1 MWSLTRNYERINIY
15 IMMNSTNLL
24 SRFLSRVKGTLLLLV
39 ALFATIGMH
48 AQTPVNKTFKACALN
63 IDGLPSLINND
74 GPGAAGTT
82 LIGQYLV
89 NSSDIDIVGISEDFN
104 YHSQLSAAVSGTYN
118 MGSWRGGIDISITSL
133 VNPHFNTDGLMFLM
147 KKSAG
152 SFSNE
157 SYVKWNE
164 SLGDL
169 THGANENIEK
179 GFRFYTVNL
188 GDNVKIDV
196 YILHMNTAEDENQI
210 TVQDNQLTQLAN
222 AILANGD
229 GRPKL
234 IIGDTNCRYTRNRVT
249 ENLIT
254 PLSKSYDIKDC
265 WVEKCKGGIAPV
277 YGTTNLIISDKTN
290 ASEYQT
296 KEIVDKIIYL
306 VPKGCTLQLACTGLE
321 FEVDG
326 YKNTNGTLLGDH
338 VPVIATFTI
347 SGTPIE
353 DEYSPNEQTNFWVGE
368 SLETIKT
375 NYESKAY
382 LVNVGYKTF
391 ITTDDNATEKN
402 IQAANVVEWTFNPSG
417 TPSGSEY
424 TITSGSSCLQM
435 DFDFKSLKENT
446 GVRTGSGTALE
457 VSESKTTSGAYKFSK
472 YGFFSVGRP
481 STRYFL
487 VTGND
492 YENGTT
498 YETSNNDWLLI
509 SEDQKQA
516 YLDYVAAYNEANEVR
531 RNIINNIKEYTWVMT
546 DEPELYDE
554 LLQTLLETKN
564 TNYNHVDESI
574 KELNDIVD
582 EIKNR
587 KGYDVVIQDRN
598 SGDDGYYYATL
609 CLPWNAWVPENVSV
623 YTGSFKVDKDDT
635 RFITMNEYNNAD
647 KHTNGKTVIPAGI
660 GGYILTTQATGTF
673 TFYRTGKPADAPA
686 ATNYLKGNPSM
697 ENVTPTDSEKGN
709 VYALSNKDKGL
720 AFYHLADNNAIK
732 HNIAY
737 IVIEPEKVTQIKRV
751 SFLFDDVPTAID
763 KAETAINANTTAVY
777 GVAGEQRSALRRG
790 INIVRMSDGTVHK
803 VAVK

>member
-1 MWSLTRNYERINIY
+1 
-15 IMMNSTNLL
+15 MMNSTNSL

-48 AQTPVNKTFKACALN
+48 AQTTYVEKTFKACALN

-74 GPGAAGTT
+74 GPGADGTT

-104 YHSQLSAAVSGTYN
+104 YHSQMSAAVSGTYN

-188 GDNVKIDV
+188 GGNVKIDV
-196 YILHMNTAEDENQI
+196 YILHMNTAEGQDQI
-210 TVQDNQLTQLAN
+210 DVQDRQLTQLAN

-234 IIGDTNCRYTRNRVT
+234 IIGDTNCRYTRNKVT

-254 PLSKSYDIKDC
+254 PLSESYDIKDC
-265 WVEKCKGGIAPV
+265 WVEECLGGTAPT
-277 YGTTNLIISDKTN
+277 YGSTDLVISDKTDPSQYTN
-290 ASEYQT
+290 N
-296 KEIVDKIIYL
+296 EIVDKIIYL

-321 FEVDG
+321 FEVDK
-326 YKNTNGTLLGDH
+326 YKNANGTLLGDH
-338 VPVIATFTI
+338 VPVIATFKI

-353 DEYSPNEQTNFWVGE
+353 DDYTPGAQEDFWVGE
-368 SLETIKT
+368 NLETIKDS
-375 NYESKAY
+375 EAY
-382 LVNVGYKTF
+382 LFNVGEKTL
-391 ITTDDNATEKN
+391 ITTEDQASEKD
-402 IQAANVVEWTFNPSG
+402 IQGAKVVKWKF
-417 TPSGSEY
+417 TPSGSDY
-424 TITSGSSCLQM
+424 TITSGDYFLQM
-435 DFDFKSLKENT
+435 NATEKKILLVTYYIEDT
-446 GVRTGSGTALE
+446 GVRTGSGMPLT
-457 VSESKTTSGAYKFSK
+457 VSESSKTSGAYKFSK
-472 YGFFSVGRP
+472 YGQFSLGGK
-481 STRYFL
+481 STRYFN
-487 VTGND
+487 VDGANYTNA
-492 YENGTT
+492 
-498 YETSNNDWLLI
+498 ETLGERNDWLLI

-516 YLDYVAAYNEANEVR
+516 YLAYVAAYKEANDVR
-531 RNIINNIKEYTWVMT
+531 KNIINNINGYTWVMT

-554 LLQTLLETKN
+554 LLQILLETKN
-564 TNYNHVDESI
+564 TNYNNAAENTQ
-574 KELNDIVD
+574 ELKDIVD
-582 EIKNR
+582 VIKNR
-587 KGYDVVIQDRN
+587 KGYDVTISEGNKSSD
-598 SGDDGYYYATL
+598 GDWYYATL
-609 CLPWNAWVPENVSV
+609 CLPWNAWVPAGVAT
-623 YTGSFKVDKDDT
+623 YTGSFKQDSGDT
-635 RFITMNEYNNAD
+635 RYITLNEYNNAD
-647 KHTNGKTVIPAGI
+647 KHINKKTVIPAGI
-660 GGYILTTQATGTF
+660 GGYILKTTTTGTF
-673 TFYRTGKPADAPA
+673 TFFRTGKSADAPA

-697 ENVTPTDSEKGN
+697 ENVMPTDTEKGN
-709 VYALSNKDKGL
+709 VYVLAKKDRGL
-720 AFYHLADNNAIK
+720 GFYNLAANNAIK
-732 HNIAY
+732 HNCAY

-751 SFLFDDVPTAID
+751 SFLFDDMPTAID
-763 KAETAINANTTAVY
+763 KAEAAINANATTVY

-790 INIVRMSDGTVHK
+790 INIVRMSDGTVRK

>member
-1 MWSLTRNYERINIY
+1 M
-15 IMMNSTNLL
+15 
-24 SRFLSRVKGTLLLLV
+24 LLV

-48 AQTPVNKTFKACALN
+48 AQTPFVTKTFKACALN
-63 IDGLPSLINND
+63 VDGLPSTFNSD
-74 GPGAAGTT
+74 GPGATGTT
-82 LIGQYLV
+82 QIGNYIAGS
-89 NSSDIDIVGISEDFN
+89 NIDIVGISEDFN
-104 YHSQLSAAVSGTYN
+104 YHSELSAAVSGTYN
-118 MGSWRGGIDISITSL
+118 MGSWRGGIDIGITSL

-164 SLGDL
+164 SLGGL
-169 THGANENIEK
+169 LEGANENIEK

-277 YGTTNLIISDKTN
+277 YGTTNLVISDKTDPSQYTN
-290 ASEYQT
+290 N
-296 KEIVDKIIYL
+296 EIVDKIIYL
-306 VPKGCTLQLACTGLE
+306 VPKGCTLQLECTGLK

-326 YKNTNGTLLGDH
+326 YKKTDGTLLGDH
-338 VPVIATFTI
+338 VPVIATFKI

-353 DEYSPNEQTNFWVGE
+353 DDYSPGAQEDFWVGE
-368 SLETIKT
+368 NFKSIQT
-375 NYESKAY
+375 NYGSEAY

-391 ITTDDNATEKN
+391 ITTENKAEIKD
-402 IQAANVVEWTFNPSG
+402 IQGPNVVKWKF
-417 TPSGSEY
+417 TPSGSYY
-424 TITSGSSCLQM
+424 TITSGNNCLKM
-435 DFDFKSLKENT
+435 GTTGTIIVKEDT
-446 GVRTGSGTALE
+446 GVGTGKGTSLA
-457 VSESKTTSGAYKFSK
+457 VSESKETTGAYKFSK
-472 YGFFSVGRP
+472 TGRFASDEIS
-481 STRYFL
+481 STRYFN
-487 VTGND
+487 V
-492 YENGTT
+492 EGTNYT
-498 YETSNNDWLLI
+498 NAKSLSKDNDWLLI

-516 YLDYVAAYNEANEVR
+516 YFDYVAAYNEANDVR
-531 RNIINNIKEYTWVMT
+531 KNINDYSGVMT

-554 LLQTLLETKN
+554 LLQILLETKN
-564 TNYNHVDESI
+564 TNYNNVTENI

-686 ATNYLKGNPSM
+686 SSNYLKGNPSM
-697 ENVTPTDSEKGN
+697 ENVMPTDSEKGN

-751 SFLFDDVPTAID
+751 SFLFDDMPTAID
-763 KAETAINANTTAVY
+763 KAEAAINANTTAVY

-790 INIVRMSDGTVHK
+790 INIVRMSDGTVRK

>member
-1 MWSLTRNYERINIY
+1 
-15 IMMNSTNLL
+15 MNSTNSL

-48 AQTPVNKTFKACALN
+48 AQTTYVEKTFKACALN

-74 GPGAAGTT
+74 GPGADGTT

-196 YILHMNTAEDENQI
+196 YILHMNTAEGPAQI
-210 TVQDNQLTQLAN
+210 ALQDRQLTQLAN

-277 YGTTNLIISDKTN
+277 YGTTNLVISDKTDPSQYTN
-290 ASEYQT
+290 N
-296 KEIVDKIIYL
+296 EIVDKIIYL
-306 VPKGCTLQLACTGLE
+306 VPKDCTLQLKCTGLQ

-326 YKNTNGTLLGDH
+326 YKNTNGSLLGDH
-338 VPVIATFTI
+338 VPVIATFEI

-353 DEYSPNEQTNFWVGE
+353 DEYSPGAQEDFWVGE
-368 SLETIKT
+368 NFKSIQT
-375 NYESKAY
+375 NYGSEAY

-391 ITTDDNATEKN
+391 ITTEDKAEIKD
-402 IQAANVVEWTFNPSG
+402 IQGPNVVKWKFTS
-417 TPSGSEY
+417 SESY
-424 TITSGSSCLQM
+424 YKITSGNSCLQM
-435 DFDFKSLKENT
+435 AFKNLKEET

-457 VSESKTTSGAYKFSK
+457 VSESRTTSGAYKFSK
-472 YGFFSVGRP
+472 YGLFSVGLP

-487 VTGND
+487 VTGNN

-516 YLDYVAAYNEANEVR
+516 YLAYVAAYKEANDVR
-531 RNIINNIKEYTWVMT
+531 KNIINNINGYTWVMT

-554 LLQTLLETKN
+554 LLQILLETKN
-564 TNYNHVDESI
+564 TNYNNAAENTQ
-574 KELNDIVD
+574 ELKDIVD
-582 EIKNR
+582 VIKNR
-587 KGYDVVIQDRN
+587 KGYDVTISEGNKSSD
-598 SGDDGYYYATL
+598 GDWYYATL
-609 CLPWNAWVPENVSV
+609 CLPWNAWVPQGVAT
-623 YTGSFKVDKDDT
+623 YTGSFKQDSGDT
-635 RFITMNEYNNAD
+635 RYITLNEYKN
-647 KHTNGKTVIPAGI
+647 TNGKTVIPAGI
-660 GGYILTTQATGTF
+660 GGYILKTTTTGTF
-673 TFYRTGKPADAPA
+673 TFFRTGKAADAPA

-697 ENVTPTDSEKGN
+697 ENVMPTDTEEGN
-709 VYALSNKDKGL
+709 VYVLAKKSQGL
-720 AFYHLADNNAIK
+720 GFYNLAANNAIK
-732 HNIAY
+732 HNCAY

-751 SFLFDDVPTAID
+751 SFLFDDMPTAID
-763 KAETAINANTTAVY
+763 KAEAAINANATTVY

-790 INIVRMSDGTVHK
+790 INIVRMSDGTVRK

>member
-1 MWSLTRNYERINIY
+1 
-15 IMMNSTNLL
+15 MNSTNSL

-48 AQTPVNKTFKACALN
+48 AQTTYVEKTFKACALN

-74 GPGAAGTT
+74 GPGADGTT

-164 SLGDL
+164 SLGGL
-169 THGANENIEK
+169 LEGANENIEK

-234 IIGDTNCRYTRNRVT
+234 IIGDTNCRYTRNKVA
-249 ENLIT
+249 ENLIK
-254 PLSKSYDIKDC
+254 PLSESYDIKDC
-265 WVEKCKGGIAPV
+265 WVEECLGGTAPE
-277 YGTTNLIISDKTN
+277 YGTADLVISDKTN

-326 YKNTNGTLLGDH
+326 YKKTDGTLLGDH
-338 VPVIATFTI
+338 VPVIATFKI

-353 DEYSPNEQTNFWVGE
+353 DDYSPGAQEDFWVGE
-368 SLETIKT
+368 NFKSIQT
-375 NYESKAY
+375 NYGSEAY

-391 ITTDDNATEKN
+391 ITTEDKAEIKD
-402 IQAANVVEWTFNPSG
+402 IQGPNVVKWKF
-417 TPSGSEY
+417 TPSGSGY
-424 TITSGSSCLQM
+424 TITSGNSCLQM
-435 DFDFKSLKENT
+435 AFKSLKEDT
-446 GVRTGSGTALE
+446 GVRTGRGTALE

-472 YGFFSVGRP
+472 KGVFGADEIFSP
-481 STRYFL
+481 STRYFN
-487 VTGND
+487 VDGNN
-492 YENGTT
+492 YTNAK
-498 YETSNNDWLLI
+498 ETSPDPRNDWLLI

-516 YLDYVAAYNEANEVR
+516 YLDYVAAYNEANDVR
-531 RNIINNIKEYTWVMT
+531 KNIINNIKEYTWVMT

-554 LLQTLLETKN
+554 LLQILLETKN
-564 TNYNHVDESI
+564 TNYNNAAENTQ
-574 KELNDIVD
+574 ELKDIVD

-587 KGYDVVIQDRN
+587 KGYVVTITEGN
-598 SGDDGYYYATL
+598 KSGESYYATL
-609 CLPWNAWVPENVSV
+609 CLPWNAWVPEYVAT
-623 YTGSFKVDKDDT
+623 YTGSFKQDSGDT
-635 RFITMNEYNNAD
+635 RYITLNEYNNAD

-660 GGYILTTQATGTF
+660 GGYILKTTTTGTF
-673 TFYRTGKPADAPA
+673 KFYRTGKAADAPA

-697 ENVTPTDSEKGN
+697 DNVMPTETEKGN
-709 VYALSNKDKGL
+709 VYILANKDRGL
-720 AFYHLADNNAIK
+720 GFYNLAANNAIR
-732 HNIAY
+732 HNCAY

-751 SFLFDDVPTAID
+751 SFLFDDMPTAID
-763 KAETAINANTTAVY
+763 KAEAAINANATTVY

-790 INIVRMSDGTVHK
+790 INIVRMSDGTVRK

>member
-1 MWSLTRNYERINIY
+1 
-15 IMMNSTNLL
+15 MMNSTNSL

-39 ALFATIGMH
+39 ALFATIGIH
-48 AQTPVNKTFKACALN
+48 AQTPFVTKTFKACALN
-63 IDGLPSLINND
+63 VDGLPSLINND
-74 GPGAAGTT
+74 GPGADGTT

-118 MGSWRGGIDISITSL
+118 MGSWRGGIDIGITSL

-164 SLGDL
+164 SLGGL
-169 THGANENIEK
+169 LEGANENIEK

-234 IIGDTNCRYTRNRVT
+234 IIGDTNCRYTRNKVA
-249 ENLIT
+249 ENLIK
-254 PLSKSYDIKDC
+254 PLSESYDIKDC
-265 WVEKCKGGIAPV
+265 WVEECLGGTAPE
-277 YGTTNLIISDKTN
+277 YGTADLVISDKTN

-306 VPKGCTLQLACTGLE
+306 VPKGCTLQLACTGLK

-326 YKNTNGTLLGDH
+326 YKKTDGTLLGDH
-338 VPVIATFTI
+338 VPVIATFKI

-353 DEYSPNEQTNFWVGE
+353 DDYTPGAQEDFWIGENFQYIQTNYGSE
-368 SLETIKT
+368 
-375 NYESKAY
+375 AY

-391 ITTDDNATEKN
+391 ITTEDKAEIKD
-402 IQAANVVEWTFNPSG
+402 IQGPNVVKWKF
-417 TPSGSEY
+417 TPSGSNY
-424 TITSGSSCLQM
+424 TITYGNYYLNLGITGI
-435 DFDFKSLKENT
+435 FKDNA
-446 GVRTGSGTALE
+446 GVRTGKDATDLT
-457 VSESKTTSGAYKFSK
+457 VSESGDTPGAYKFSK
-472 YGFFSVGRP
+472 YGIFSVGLP
-481 STRYFL
+481 SIRYFN
-487 VTGND
+487 V
-492 YENGTT
+492 EGTKYT
-498 YETSNNDWLLI
+498 NAEHTSTANDWLLI
-509 SEDQKQA
+509 SDDQKKA
-516 YLDYVAAYNEANEVR
+516 YFKYVDAYNEANDVR
-531 RNIINNIKEYTWVMT
+531 KNINDYSWVMR

-564 TNYNHVDESI
+564 TNYNNVDESI

-587 KGYDVVIQDRN
+587 KGYVVTISEGN
-598 SGDDGYYYATL
+598 KSGDWYYATL
-609 CLPWNAWVPENVSV
+609 CLPWNAWVPAEVAT
-623 YTGSFKVDKDDT
+623 YTGSFKQDSGDT
-635 RFITMNEYNNAD
+635 RYITLNEYNNAD
-647 KHTNGKTVIPAGI
+647 KHTNKKTVIPAGI
-660 GGYILTTQATGTF
+660 GGYILKTTTTGTF

-697 ENVTPTDSEKGN
+697 DNVMPTDTEEGN
-709 VYALSNKDKGL
+709 VYVLAKKDRGL
-720 AFYHLADNNAIK
+720 GFYNLAANNAIK
-732 HNIAY
+732 HNCAY

-751 SFLFDDVPTAID
+751 SFLFDDTPTAID
-763 KAETAINANTTAVY
+763 KAEAAINANATAVY

-790 INIVRMSDGTVHK
+790 INIVRMSDGTVRK

>member
-1 MWSLTRNYERINIY
+1 
-15 IMMNSTNLL
+15 MMNSTNSL

-48 AQTPVNKTFKACALN
+48 AQTPFVTKTFKACALN
-63 IDGLPSLINND
+63 VDGLPSLINND
-74 GPGAAGTT
+74 GPGADGTT

-118 MGSWRGGIDISITSL
+118 MGSWRGGIDIGITSL

-152 SFSNE
+152 TFSNE

-164 SLGDL
+164 SLGGL
-169 THGANENIEK
+169 LEGANENIEK

-234 IIGDTNCRYTRNRVT
+234 IIGDTNCRYTRNKVA

-277 YGTTNLIISDKTN
+277 YGTTNLVISDKTDPSQYTN
-290 ASEYQT
+290 N
-296 KEIVDKIIYL
+296 EIVDKIIYL

-509 SEDQKQA
+509 SDDQKKA
-516 YLDYVAAYNEANEVR
+516 YFKYVDAYNEANDVR
-531 RNIINNIKEYTWVMT
+531 KNINDYSWVMR

-564 TNYNHVDESI
+564 TNYNNVDESI

-587 KGYDVVIQDRN
+587 KGYVVTITEGN
-598 SGDDGYYYATL
+598 KSGDWYYATL
-609 CLPWNAWVPENVSV
+609 CLPWNAWVPAEVAT
-623 YTGSFKVDKDDT
+623 YTGSFKQDSGDT
-635 RFITMNEYNNAD
+635 RYITLNEYNNAD

-660 GGYILTTQATGTF
+660 GGYILKTTTTGTF
-673 TFYRTGKPADAPA
+673 TFFRTGKSADAPA

-697 ENVTPTDSEKGN
+697 ENVMPTDTEEGN
-709 VYALSNKDKGL
+709 VYVLAKKSQGL
-720 AFYHLADNNAIK
+720 GFYNLAANNAIK
-732 HNIAY
+732 HNCAY

-751 SFLFDDVPTAID
+751 SFLFDDMPTAID
-763 KAETAINANTTAVY
+763 KAETAINANATTVY

-790 INIVRMSDGTVHK
+790 INIVRMSDGTVRK

>member
-1 MWSLTRNYERINIY
+1 MII
-15 IMMNSTNLL
+15 STNLL

-48 AQTPVNKTFKACALN
+48 AQTTYVEKTFKACALN

-74 GPGAAGTT
+74 GPGADGTT

-89 NSSDIDIVGISEDFN
+89 NSSEIDIVGISEDFN
-104 YHSQLSAAVSGTYN
+104 YHSQLSDAVSGTYN
-118 MGSWRGGIDISITSL
+118 MGSWRGGIDIGITSL

-164 SLGDL
+164 SLGGL
-169 THGANENIEK
+169 LEGANENIEK

-234 IIGDTNCRYTRNRVT
+234 IIGDTNCRYTRNKVT

-254 PLSKSYDIKDC
+254 PLSESYDIKDC
-265 WVEKCKGGIAPV
+265 WVEECLGGTAPE
-277 YGTTNLIISDKTN
+277 YGTADLVISDKTN

-306 VPKGCTLQLACTGLE
+306 VPNGCTLQLKCTGLE
-321 FEVDG
+321 FEVED
-326 YKNTNGTLLGDH
+326 YKKTDGTLLGDH
-338 VPVIATFTI
+338 VPVIATFEI

-353 DEYSPNEQTNFWVGE
+353 DDYSPGAQEDFWVGE

-375 NYESKAY
+375 NYDSEAY
-382 LVNVGYKTF
+382 LVNVKYKTF
-391 ITTDDNATEKN
+391 ITTVDKAEIKD
-402 IQAANVVEWTFNPSG
+402 IQGPNVVKWKFTSS
-417 TPSGSEY
+417 PSGSDY
-424 TITSGSSCLQM
+424 TITSGNNCLKM
-435 DFDFKSLKENT
+435 GTTGTVIVKEDT
-446 GVRTGSGTALE
+446 GVRTGTGTSLA
-457 VSESKTTSGAYKFSK
+457 VSESSTTGAYKFSK
-472 YGFFSVGRP
+472 KGRFGTVDW
-481 STRYFL
+481 SERYFN
-487 VTGND
+487 VD
-492 YENGTT
+492 GTNYT
-498 YETSNNDWLLI
+498 NAETKSTANDWLLI
-509 SEDQKQA
+509 SDDQKEA
-516 YLDYVAAYNEANEVR
+516 YFVYVAAYNEANEVR

-554 LLQTLLETKN
+554 LLQILLETKN
-564 TNYNHVDESI
+564 TNYNNAAENTQ
-574 KELNDIVD
+574 ELKDIVD
-582 EIKNR
+582 VIKNR
-587 KGYDVVIQDRN
+587 KGYVVTISEGN
-598 SGDDGYYYATL
+598 KSGESYYYYATL
-609 CLPWNAWVPENVSV
+609 CLPWNAWVPEDVAT
-623 YTGSFKVDKDDT
+623 YTGSFKQDSGDT
-635 RFITMNEYNNAD
+635 RYITLNEYNNAD
-647 KHTNGKTVIPAGI
+647 KHTNKKTVIPAGI
-660 GGYILTTQATGTF
+660 GGYILKTTTTGTF
-673 TFYRTGKPADAPA
+673 KFYRTGKSADAPA

-697 ENVTPTDSEKGN
+697 ENVMPTDTEKGN
-709 VYALSNKDKGL
+709 VYVLAKKDRGL
-720 AFYHLADNNAIK
+720 GFYNLAANNAIK
-732 HNIAY
+732 HNCAY

-751 SFLFDDVPTAID
+751 SFLFDDMPTAID
-763 KAETAINANTTAVY
+763 KAEAAINANATAVY

-790 INIVRMSDGTVHK
+790 INIVRMSDGTVRK

>member
-1 MWSLTRNYERINIY
+1 
-15 IMMNSTNLL
+15 MNSTNSL

-48 AQTPVNKTFKACALN
+48 AQTTYVEKTFKACALN

-74 GPGAAGTT
+74 GPGADGTT

-164 SLGDL
+164 SLGGL
-169 THGANENIEK
+169 LEGANENIEK

-234 IIGDTNCRYTRNRVT
+234 IIGDTNCRYTRNKVA
-249 ENLIT
+249 ENLIK
-254 PLSKSYDIKDC
+254 PLSESYDIKDC
-265 WVEKCKGGIAPV
+265 WVEECLGGTAPE
-277 YGTTNLIISDKTN
+277 YGTADLVISDKTN

-326 YKNTNGTLLGDH
+326 YKKTDGTLLGDH
-338 VPVIATFTI
+338 VPVIATFKI

-353 DEYSPNEQTNFWVGE
+353 DDYSPGAQEDFWVGE
-368 SLETIKT
+368 NFKSIQT
-375 NYESKAY
+375 NYGSEAY

-391 ITTDDNATEKN
+391 ITTEDKAEIKD
-402 IQAANVVEWTFNPSG
+402 IQGPNVVKWKF
-417 TPSGSEY
+417 TPSGSGY
-424 TITSGSSCLQM
+424 TITSGNSCLQM
-435 DFDFKSLKENT
+435 AFKSLKEDT
-446 GVRTGSGTALE
+446 GVRTGRGTALE

-472 YGFFSVGRP
+472 KGVFGADEIFSP
-481 STRYFL
+481 STRYFN
-487 VTGND
+487 VDGNN
-492 YENGTT
+492 YTNAK
-498 YETSNNDWLLI
+498 ETSPDPRNDWLLI

-516 YLDYVAAYNEANEVR
+516 YLDYVAAYNEANDVR
-531 RNIINNIKEYTWVMT
+531 KNIINNIKEYTWVMT

-554 LLQTLLETKN
+554 LLQILLETKN
-564 TNYNHVDESI
+564 TNYNNAAENTQ
-574 KELNDIVD
+574 ELKDIVD
-582 EIKNR
+582 AIKNR
-587 KGYDVVIQDRN
+587 KGYVVTITEGN
-598 SGDDGYYYATL
+598 KSGESSYYATL
-609 CLPWNAWVPENVSV
+609 CLPWNAWVPAEVAT
-623 YTGSFKVDKDDT
+623 YTGSFKQDSGDT
-635 RFITMNEYNNAD
+635 RYITLNEYNNAD
-647 KHTNGKTVIPAGI
+647 KHTNKKTVIPAGI
-660 GGYILTTQATGTF
+660 GGYILKTTTTGTF
-673 TFYRTGKPADAPA
+673 KFFRTGKSADAPA

-697 ENVTPTDSEKGN
+697 DNVMPTDTEEGN
-709 VYALSNKDKGL
+709 VYVLAKKDRGL
-720 AFYHLADNNAIK
+720 GFYNLAANNAIK
-732 HNIAY
+732 HNCAY

-751 SFLFDDVPTAID
+751 SFLFDDMPTAID
-763 KAETAINANTTAVY
+763 KAEAAINANATAVY

-790 INIVRMSDGTVHK
+790 INIVRMSDGTVRK